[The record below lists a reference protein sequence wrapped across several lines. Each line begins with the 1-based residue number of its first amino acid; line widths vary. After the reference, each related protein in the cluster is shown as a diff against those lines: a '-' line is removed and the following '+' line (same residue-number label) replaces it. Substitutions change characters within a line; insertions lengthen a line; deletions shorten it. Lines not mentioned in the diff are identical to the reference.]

1 LAATRWLRHDGR
13 RSLVVANGKFSILDA
28 LATINIGDP
37 ATTIPHLDAAA
48 LAGKDI
54 DLTGVAFTVANVA
67 ADSKYEP
74 SIISMR
80 SFPRCSQTAA
90 LITLSP
96 PDHKRFQ
103 GRRNQAAGDHVND
116 HYSYRHQ

>member
-48 LAGKDI
+48 LAGKD
-54 DLTGVAFTVANVA
+54 
-67 ADSKYEP
+67 
-74 SIISMR
+74 R
-80 SFPRCSQTAA
+80 SDGRCFHGSERRRGFEIRAVDNFDA
-90 LITLSP
+90 LISEMLADRGV
-96 PDHKRFQ
+96 DHTI
-103 GRRNQAAGDHVND
+103 AP
-116 HYSYRHQ
+116 

>member
-37 ATTIPHLDAAA
+37 ATTIPHLDTAA

-74 SIISMR
+74 SKN
-80 SFPRCSQTAA
+80 FDA
-90 LITLSP
+90 LISEMLADRGVDYTIAP
-96 PDHKRFQ
+96 
-103 GRRNQAAGDHVND
+103 
-116 HYSYRHQ
+116 